1 MEEGW
6 RGFIFWGVF
15 LFSGLIVVAYLV
27 WMWLEERG

>member
-1 MEEGW
+1 MEENW

-15 LFSGLIVVAYLV
+15 LFSGLIVVAYCV